1 MKSDNLIISAIL
13 LSVVFFYYQMES
25 QDTVSLNIEI
35 DAEIHSGIK
44 EFLEHNS
51 TWDQN
56 RLFKTSVSLFLI
68 QNPQFISPRSNRVC
82 SQAYLHS
89 ICSYP
94 N

>member
-1 MKSDNLIISAIL
+1 
-13 LSVVFFYYQMES
+13 MEPQS
-25 QDTVSLNIEI
+25 TVSLNIEL

-44 EFLEHNS
+44 EFLEHNA

-56 RLFKTSVSLFLI
+56 RVFKTSVSLFLI
-68 QNPQFISPRSNRVC
+68 QNPHFISPQSNKAC

-89 ICSYP
+89 MCSYP

>member
-1 MKSDNLIISAIL
+1 MKPRS
-13 LSVVFFYYQMES
+13 
-25 QDTVSLNIEI
+25 TVSLNIEI
-35 DAEIHSGIK
+35 DSEIHSGIK

-56 RLFKTSVSLFLI
+56 RVIKTGISLFLI
-68 QNPQFISPRSNRVC
+68 QNPQFISSQSNRAC

-94 N
+94 H

>member
-1 MKSDNLIISAIL
+1 MKPR
-13 LSVVFFYYQMES
+13 
-25 QDTVSLNIEI
+25 DTVSLSIEI

-56 RLFKTSVSLFLI
+56 RVFKTSISLFLI
-68 QNPQFISPRSNRVC
+68 QNPQFISPQSNRAC

>member
-1 MKSDNLIISAIL
+1 MLAVVFYSLKMKSRS
-13 LSVVFFYYQMES
+13 
-25 QDTVSLNIEI
+25 TVSLNIEL
-35 DAEIHSGIK
+35 DSEIHSGIK

-56 RLFKTSVSLFLI
+56 RVFQTSVSLFLV
-68 QNPQFISPRSNRVC
+68 QNPQFISPESNRVC

-89 ICSYP
+89 ICSDF

>member
-1 MKSDNLIISAIL
+1 MTSRS
-13 LSVVFFYYQMES
+13 
-25 QDTVSLNIEI
+25 TVSLNIEL
-35 DAEIHSGIK
+35 DSEIHSGIK
-44 EFLEHNS
+44 EFLEHNA

-56 RLFKTSVSLFLI
+56 RVFQTSVSLFLI
-68 QNPQFISPRSNRVC
+68 QNPQFISPKSNRVC

>member
-1 MKSDNLIISAIL
+1 MKPRS
-13 LSVVFFYYQMES
+13 
-25 QDTVSLNIEI
+25 TVSLNIEI

-44 EFLEHNS
+44 QFLEHNPS
-51 TWDQN
+51 WDQN
-56 RLFKTSVSLFLI
+56 RFFKTSVSLFLI
-68 QNPQFISPRSNRVC
+68 QNPEFITPKINKVC

>member
-1 MKSDNLIISAIL
+1 
-13 LSVVFFYYQMES
+13 MEPQS
-25 QDTVSLNIEI
+25 TVSLNIEI
-35 DAEIHSGIK
+35 DSEIHSGIK

-56 RLFKTSVSLFLI
+56 RVFKTGVSLFLI
-68 QNPQFISPRSNRVC
+68 QNPQFISSQSNKAC